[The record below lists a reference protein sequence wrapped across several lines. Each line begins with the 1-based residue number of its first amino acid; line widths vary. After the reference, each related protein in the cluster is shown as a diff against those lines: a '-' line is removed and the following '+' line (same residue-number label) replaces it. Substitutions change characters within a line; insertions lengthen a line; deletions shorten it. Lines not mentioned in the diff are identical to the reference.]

1 MAATTHAGTS
11 GSSQRPGER
20 VQMSIVA
27 KIRQSRIMAELCDSL
42 CNRYRMGSSGSAGF
56 IAPYHNLFF
65 LS

>member
-20 VQMSIVA
+20 VQTSIVA

-56 IAPYHNLFF
+56 IAPYHSLFF